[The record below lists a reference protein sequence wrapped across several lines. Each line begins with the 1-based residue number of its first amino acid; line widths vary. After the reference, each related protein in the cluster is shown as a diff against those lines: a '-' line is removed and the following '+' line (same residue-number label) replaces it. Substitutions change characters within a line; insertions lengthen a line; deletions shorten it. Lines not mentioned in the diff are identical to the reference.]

1 MEIEVTVT
9 SLLCACVC
17 EIFLLMTLLYI
28 TVNMI
33 DYDLLII
40 MSGKVTFKSNA
51 LQYFVTP

>member
-40 MSGKVTFKSNA
+40 SVGES
-51 LQYFVTP
+51 YF